1 MSQYRS
7 YDFAQYRHHNNPS
20 IPSHH
25 LAPPDITIPVDND
38 QYRPSHDFA
47 QYRHH
52 NNPSISSHHLA
63 PDNGPDITIPV
74 DNEYRPSHHLAR
86 VDDDRYRPGQD
97 SNVVHS
103 YESFHVRDTLIV
115 NMDPVGSLAPPSGK
129 TVHRTIEEL
138 LRCSKYTPLD
148 LEHISGFIFEDD
160 NPDVQ
165 LAVLEL
171 LEDAAEL
178 EKENF
183 ITFMPVTFDRVT
195 HLLSSPDFRVH
206 WGALDVLTCFFS
218 SGYHD
223 EAVKSVVPP
232 ILRHLQSPEPDVQ
245 LACMGLLDVAA
256 RSNSIELVAI
266 VAPMLPTLDAALC
279 VLKVSAESSKD
290 KLAEAVADIL
300 PNLAPLLS
308 AKPDAHSVAKAL
320 LDASALSNNRKLV
333 AAAATVFSDAQ
344 LRSSTRKLSGG
355 DVDEGD
361 IWEAD

>member
-1 MSQYRS
+1 
-7 YDFAQYRHHNNPS
+7 
-20 IPSHH
+20 
-25 LAPPDITIPVDND
+25 
-38 QYRPSHDFA
+38 
-47 QYRHH
+47 
-52 NNPSISSHHLA
+52 
-63 PDNGPDITIPV
+63 
-74 DNEYRPSHHLAR
+74 
-86 VDDDRYRPGQD
+86 
-97 SNVVHS
+97 
-103 YESFHVRDTLIV
+103 
-115 NMDPVGSLAPPSGK
+115 
-129 TVHRTIEEL
+129 
-138 LRCSKYTPLD
+138 
-148 LEHISGFIFEDD
+148 
-160 NPDVQ
+160 VQ

-266 VAPMLPTLDAALC
+266 VAPMLPTLVRLLSSDKINIQDAALCVLKVSAESSKDKLAEAVADILPNLSPLLLSDEIVIQDAALC